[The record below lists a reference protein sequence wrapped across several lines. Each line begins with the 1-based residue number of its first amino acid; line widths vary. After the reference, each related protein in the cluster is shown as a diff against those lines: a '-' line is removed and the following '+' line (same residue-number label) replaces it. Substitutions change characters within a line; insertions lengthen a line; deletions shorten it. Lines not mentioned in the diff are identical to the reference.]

1 MRNPHSPTDS
11 WVKAVVDDAGY
22 DSDPDVG
29 DSGTTT
35 TRHPSGEYEIE
46 ITKVSD

>member
-11 WVKAVVDDAGY
+11 WVKAVVDNAGY

-29 DSGTTT
+29 DSGKSEVV
-35 TRHPSGEYEIE
+35 HESGTYEIM
-46 ITKVSD
+46 ITKVED